1 MEISYCWA
9 IFFETKKEASAKRVL
24 KRMGISIPEDAEIY
38 KFEKY
43 YKDDRIV
50 GRFFYTVDWKDT
62 FEKLYY
68 EASQLMAQAAGS
80 FTTQGPHISK
90 LESGDHFESHFSNAY
105 AKWPGVTTVY
115 LDVYTTTCAN
125 QDKEE

>member
-24 KRMGISIPEDAEIY
+24 KRMGINIPEDAEVY

-50 GRFFYTVDWKDT
+50 GRFFYTVDWKDSL
-62 FEKLYY
+62 EKLYF
-68 EASQLMAQAAGS
+68 EASQLMAQAAGT
-80 FTTQGPHISK
+80 FTTSGPY
-90 LESGDHFESHFSNAY
+90 LFQSGDFTCNFSNAY
-105 AKWPGVTTVY
+105 AKWPGVNTIF
-115 LDVYTTTCAN
+115 LDVYTTAAAQEN
-125 QDKEE
+125 QDKE